1 MAVVRRHNQTVLD
14 SLEPGDM
21 IEFHRPMYCHWAVY
35 IGDEQVVHITGEND
49 GIKDGKG
56 DPGKFCSPCG
66 VQLKKAF
73 VLISPFWD
81 VAGESKAVKNNGK
94 DRKHRPARCDEI
106 VERALSKL
114 GDYGYNVL
122 WKNCEH
128 FASWCRYG
136 VEWSEQADIF
146 WQGAAVC
153 LTGAAVVAGAGY
165 VYHKQKN
172 KKENKT

>member
-1 MAVVRRHNQTVLD
+1 MEVVRRHNQTVLD

-21 IEFHRPMYCHWAVY
+21 IEFHRPMYSHWAVY
-35 IGDEQVVHITGEND
+35 IGDEQVVHLTGEND

-73 VLISPFWD
+73 VRVSLFWD

-94 DRKHRPARCDEI
+94 DRKHRPSGCEEI

-114 GDYGYNVL
+114 GEIGYNVL

-128 FASWCRYG
+128 FAAWCRYG
-136 VEWSEQADIF
+136 VEWSEQVDTF
-146 WQGAAVC
+146 
-153 LTGAAVVAGAGY
+153 LTGAWVFSAVVAGIAILIGFGRQKY
-165 VYHKQKN
+165 KQG
-172 KKENKT
+172 NKT